1 MNNWVKIFSSSQTIE
16 AEMVKD
22 LLIGNGI
29 QAALVNKIDSSYL
42 SFGQADVYCLANDV
56 ILAKQLLEKLKNNH
70 E

>member
-22 LLIGNGI
+22 LLTANGI
-29 QAALVNKIDSSYL
+29 EASLVNKIDSSYL
-42 SFGQADVYCLANDV
+42 SFGQADVYCLTDDV
-56 ILAKQLLEKLKNNH
+56 LLAKQLLEKLNNNH